1 MLLSLKKG
9 FYDVVFFDLLLS
21 GVLETI
27 IILVNNSC
35 VAQEWFKLGPVDSIE
50 KLSKMLKPA
59 SEKQDADA
67 AVALLLKSVD
77 HVLQVLFVKRVENSA
92 DPWSGQMALP
102 GGKRDVKDQNLKQ
115 TVVRET
121 LEETNIKLFDRCR
134 FLGVVE
140 PLRST
145 QRPEM
150 KVLPFVILL
159 EHEPII
165 KLNEELEGFI
175 WISLEDILQHKDT
188 VKFSFGEF
196 PAYIVGNTIIWGLT
210 YRILEK
216 FIHIL
221 NH

>member
-1 MLLSLKKG
+1 MS
-9 FYDVVFFDLLLS
+9 
-21 GVLETI
+21 
-27 IILVNNSC
+27 
-35 VAQEWFKLGPVDSIE
+35 PVDSIE
-50 KLSKMLKPA
+50 KLLKTLKSA

-67 AVALLLKSVD
+67 AVALLLKSVGQ
-77 HVLQVLFVKRVENSA
+77 VFQVLFVKRVENSA

-102 GGKRDVKDQNLKQ
+102 GGKRDLKDQNLKQ
-115 TVVRET
+115 TVIRET
-121 LEETNIKLFDRCR
+121 LEETNIKLLDRCR
-134 FLGVVE
+134 FLGVIE

-150 KVLPFVILL
+150 KVLPLVILL

-165 KLNEELEGFI
+165 KLNEELEGFV
-175 WISLEDILQHKDT
+175 WISLEELLQHKGT

-196 PAYIVGNTIIWGLT
+196 PAYIVGDTIIWGLT